1 MPDIRTRASASRHRA
16 IASALLL
23 LGAGSAAT
31 TAVDANTPRRGGPVL
46 VSQHVIAGG
55 GVTRA
60 ASPCFLLD
68 ATVAEPVAGRATGAG
83 YALDAGFLAMPAT
96 GERLFRNG
104 FEDCQP

>member
-1 MPDIRTRASASRHRA
+1 MPDIRTRASDLRHRA
-16 IASALLL
+16 IVLALLL
-23 LGAGSAAT
+23 PVAGSAAA
-31 TAVDANTPRRGGPVL
+31 TAADANTPRRGQPVL

-68 ATVAEPVAGRATGAG
+68 ATVAEPVAGRATGGG
-83 YALDAGFLAMPAT
+83 YALDAGFLAMPVA
-96 GERLFRNG
+96 GDRLFRNG

>member
-1 MPDIRTRASASRHRA
+1 MPDIRTRASVSRHRA

-23 LGAGSAAT
+23 LGVASAAT
-31 TAVDANTPRRGGPVL
+31 STADTNAPRRGQPVL

-68 ATVAEPVAGRATGAG
+68 ATVAEPVAGRATGGG
-83 YALDAGFLAMPAT
+83 YALDAGFLAMPVA
-96 GERLFRNG
+96 GDRLFRNG